1 MIAARIGH
9 ISIGQS
15 MDNPC
20 YPSHLCHDVWV
31 ESRGAHEAGTQAD
44 YPQWFSAFISDR
56 ATRKPS
62 PHTAKAYRQD
72 FSAIALQLV
81 GAGSRVGEL
90 RPHDITKNAMRA
102 AFAAYA
108 ESHEPASIR
117 RCWSTWNTICTFL
130 FANEEIPM
138 NPMPLIGR
146 PKIAKTLPKA
156 IDGDTVAQLLAVIA
170 ADSDSSL
177 RTDWAQRDRA
187 LLLTALLAGLRAD
200 ELVRSNIGD
209 IRATE
214 DGGVINVRG
223 KGGKDRRIPVEEGLI
238 AVLED
243 YLHSRA
249 SRFPG
254 TTKRRSADAT
264 LAAWPSNAPLFVGS
278 DGERVTRGT
287 VQSRVLRAYKKA
299 GLNGQRPR
307 GALVH
312 GLRHTYATELA
323 NADVSVYTLMKLLG
337 HESMATS
344 QRYVAGAGTENRDA
358 AARNPLY
365 QFTEE
370 QRRLDR

>member
-1 MIAARIGH
+1 MASQQHHSA
-9 ISIGQS
+9 
-15 MDNPC
+15 
-20 YPSHLCHDVWV
+20 
-31 ESRGAHEAGTQAD
+31 EAGAHAD
-44 YPQWFSAFISDR
+44 HPQWFAMFLADR

-62 PHTAKAYRQD
+62 PHTANAYRQD
-72 FSAIALQLV
+72 FAAIAAQLV
-81 GAGSRVGEL
+81 GAADRICEL
-90 RPHDITKNAMRA
+90 RPHQITKNAMRA
-102 AFAAYA
+102 AFAVYA

-117 RCWSTWNTICTFL
+117 RCWSTWNTVCTFL
-130 FANEEIPM
+130 FANEQIPM

-170 ADSDSSL
+170 ADADSRRRS
-177 RTDWAQRDRA
+177 DWAERDRA
-187 LLLTALLAGLRAD
+187 LLLSALLAGLRAD

-209 IRATE
+209 IRLTE
-214 DGGVINVRG
+214 AGGVINVRG
-223 KGGKDRRIPVEEGLI
+223 KGGKDRRIPVEPGLI
-238 AVLED
+238 GVLED

-249 SRFPG
+249 LRFPG
-254 TTKRRSADAT
+254 TTKRRSVNEG
-264 LAAWPSNAPLFVGS
+264 LAAWPTNAPLFVGS
-278 DGERVTRGT
+278 DGERITRGI

-358 AARNPLY
+358 AAKNPLY
-365 QFTEE
+365 QFTDE
-370 QRRLDR
+370 QPRPDR

>member
-1 MIAARIGH
+1 MSNPVIH
-9 ISIGQS
+9 I
-15 MDNPC
+15 
-20 YPSHLCHDVWV
+20 YCHDVRMD
-31 ESRGAHEAGTQAD
+31 SRRADEAGAQAD
-44 YPQWFSAFISDR
+44 YPQWFSAFLADR

-62 PHTAKAYRQD
+62 PHTAKAYRRD
-72 FSAIALQLV
+72 FVAIDVELIGAPERIGELQLH
-81 GAGSRVGEL
+81 E
-90 RPHDITKNAMRA
+90 ITKDAMRA

-108 ESHEPASIR
+108 ETHEPASIR
-117 RCWSTWNTICTFL
+117 RCWSTWNTLCTFL

-156 IDGDTVAQLLAVIA
+156 VAGDTVAQLLAVIA
-170 ADSDSSL
+170 ADDGSPRRS
-177 RTDWAQRDRA
+177 DWAERDRA

-200 ELVRSNIGD
+200 ELVRANIGD
-209 IRATE
+209 IRVTDA
-214 DGGVINVRG
+214 GGVINVRG
-223 KGGKDRRIPVEEGLI
+223 KGGKDRRIPVEQGLVG
-238 AVLED
+238 VLQD

-249 SRFPG
+249 SRLPG
-254 TTKRRSADAT
+254 ATKRRSADGCLT
-264 LAAWPSNAPLFVGS
+264 AWPTNAPLFVGS
-278 DGERVTRGT
+278 DGERITRGT

-323 NADVSVYTLMKLLG
+323 NAVVSVYTLMKLLG

-344 QRYVAGAGTENRDA
+344 QRYVAGAGTENGDA

-365 QFTEE
+365 EFTD
-370 QRRLDR
+370 QQPMTDR